1 MNRTRIGRI
10 ETAIDEELDRQAH
23 EGARRIDVHALAARI
38 DELLDTDGLRPSPRQ
53 QMRDAKKPSQLNASN
68 DG

>member
-1 MNRTRIGRI
+1 MNQTRIERI
-10 ETAIDEELDRQAH
+10 ESVIDEELDRQAH
-23 EGARRIDVHALAARI
+23 EGARRIDLHALAERI
-38 DELLDTDGLRPSPRQ
+38 DERIDTDGAQPSPRQ